1 MLQKRSRDQQSQSS
15 RDRLTRNVLSRQTN
29 PQVQSTMD
37 MSSQLPV
44 VGTATPEQMYS
55 NFEEW
60 IKMATDNKINAANSW
75 NFALIDYFHEMT
87 FIREG
92 DSINFQRASCTLDGC
107 VKIYTSRVDS
117 VASETGKLL
126 TGLADSSNGGDDL
139 DMDREEGYERR
150 ARRRNNRSEST
161 LLKDF
166 SSIALKKLDVDF
178 SVDPLFKKTSAD
190 FDEGGAR
197 GLLLNHLNLDQDCKI
212 IFDSS
217 DARPE
222 DDDDHGS
229 NIMTDQQLQQP
240 SDSATKTTNT
250 INTIF
255 NDKENEN
262 DENEG
267 EVGDENS
274 GISEAKDDNDK
285 DEEMKGDNI
294 SDKGMDEAEEFHN
307 QLQMG
312 SQLIA
317 FDDPSE
323 QVLNTQEVIDIS
335 NLKAKIPSDDLFNDL
350 QICPTLLDI
359 DFFSE
364 NAIIPNLDHSEDI
377 NKDKDEVMT
386 DVNNNNMDDN
396 EKPVTDQYDYG
407 FDAFDFNDGE
417 DDDANDNDAGE
428 LMDPFANDAE
438 DEEDDNQQ
446 HHKEIGDGH
455 DKGNGGD
462 DDSNNDEKD
471 IAAGNIFKSLTSNQE
486 NELFT
491 YFDTTLSKNWA
502 GPEHWKLR
510 KIKKATVNDPT
521 KQQESQN
528 ETRSPKKKNTGF
540 VIDFL
545 EGEDVK
551 ESQIFAPSK
560 AKSTLQHLKD
570 TSVTT
575 LPDDQHFSSK
585 QLLCYYLKPA
595 ILMNRKKFNKNKTM
609 PEAIPELSDNAQA
622 QDERDIDFEQD
633 PDVQFWADQQPDD
646 ILQDHD
652 VNDTLDRNTM
662 TPFDDMPSFQD
673 TLYDRLDDYTND
685 ASTIY
690 DEQLITNHQV
700 KKTKPPYVDYART
713 AKRVDVKRLKENL
726 WKALTI
732 NYNDKGDRFFGDH
745 VQGEKKFTEVIH
757 DLKKMYSTK
766 LMKDISVPFCFICLL
781 HLANE
786 KNLTIT
792 GLDNDESDEDHVIG
806 DDDWVLNEDRLNEI
820 RILQN

>member
-15 RDRLTRNVLSRQTN
+15 RDRLTRNVLSRQIN

-37 MSSQLPV
+37 MPSQLPV

-126 TGLADSSNGGDDL
+126 TGLADSSSKSIIYIYIYIYQYQYILIILWCVLMIYVCLCMFILLLLEDGSDEL

-222 DDDDHGS
+222 DDDDHGG
-229 NIMTDQQLQQP
+229 NITTDQQLQQP
-240 SDSATKTTNT
+240 IDLAIKTANA
-250 INTIF
+250 ISTIF
-255 NDKENEN
+255 NDKDNES
-262 DENEG
+262 DENEDEKSEG
-267 EVGDENS
+267 NGD
-274 GISEAKDDNDK
+274 ISEVNNNNDKDEKIKNDDDNDK
-285 DEEMKGDNI
+285 DINEVEN
-294 SDKGMDEAEEFHN
+294 FHN

-312 SQLIA
+312 SQLIM

-323 QVLNTQEVIDIS
+323 QALDTQEVIDIS
-335 NLKAKIPSDDLFNDL
+335 NLKAKIPSGDLFNDL

-364 NAIIPNLDHSEDI
+364 NAIIPNLDHSDDI
-377 NKDKDEVMT
+377 NKDKDETMT
-386 DVNNNNMDDN
+386 DVNNDTDNNEN
-396 EKPVTDQYDYG
+396 PVTDEYDYG

-417 DDDANDNDAGE
+417 DDNANDNDAGE

-438 DEEDDNQQ
+438 DEEDNNQQ
-446 HHKEIGDGH
+446 HHKEIGDDH

-462 DDSNNDEKD
+462 DNSNKDEKD
-471 IAAGNIFKSLTSNQE
+471 MASGNIFKSLTSNQE

-510 KIKKATVNDPT
+510 KIKKATVNDST
-521 KQQESQN
+521 EQQESQN

-551 ESQIFAPSK
+551 ESQIFAPNK

-595 ILMNRKKFNKNKTM
+595 ILMTRKKFNKNKIV
-609 PEAIPELSDNAQA
+609 PETLPELSDNAQA
-622 QDERDIDFEQD
+622 QDDRDIDFEQD

-652 VNDTLDRNTM
+652 ANDTLDRSKFNICALSL
-662 TPFDDMPSFQD
+662 FVYIIFID
-673 TLYDRLDDYTND
+673 
-685 ASTIY
+685 
-690 DEQLITNHQV
+690 LI
-700 KKTKPPYVDYART
+700 
-713 AKRVDVKRLKENL
+713 
-726 WKALTI
+726 
-732 NYNDKGDRFFGDH
+732 
-745 VQGEKKFTEVIH
+745 
-757 DLKKMYSTK
+757 
-766 LMKDISVPFCFICLL
+766 
-781 HLANE
+781 
-786 KNLTIT
+786 
-792 GLDNDESDEDHVIG
+792 
-806 DDDWVLNEDRLNEI
+806 
-820 RILQN
+820 